1 MSNNE
6 FLYEVDRFENETRAA
21 VEREQAVL
29 EALAD
34 VLSEFEKLELNPMGR
49 ALIVRA
55 SRLCDVASGC
65 NGEVHELL
73 EGMAAVV
80 ECRESA

>member
-1 MSNNE
+1 MNKDFVLEIDN
-6 FLYEVDRFENETRAA
+6 LENAA
-21 VEREQAVL
+21 EEAAGRTTAVL

-34 VLSEFEKLELNPMGR
+34 VLSEFEKLELNTMAR